1 MSLKITI
8 VALEARRGGDE
19 AELTV
24 KITAGESREETQK
37 LAVGTKMLF
46 EIGNIG
52 VGVLPYELTQ
62 EQFDT
67 LEYDAE
73 LWKAVK
79 KGIDLLA
86 YSDNTKFTLTKKLRE
101 RSFDKYIAEDAAEY
115 LADAGYID
123 EKRMLERAVEQL
135 ANVKLYGKSRIK
147 SELFKKGIS
156 REVLS
161 EYLDECFDKV
171 DFEEN
176 LIRLL
181 EKKCDLSAMDDRKY
195 RESLYAAMYR
205 CGYSVS
211 DVRAAIKQMEE

>member
-8 VALEARRGGDE
+8 VALEARHGGDE

-24 KITAGESREETQK
+24 KITAGGGKEETKQ
-37 LAVGTKMLF
+37 LSVGAKMLF

-52 VGVLPYELTQ
+52 VGVLPYELSR

-86 YSDNTKFTLTKKLRE
+86 YSDNTKLALTKKLRE

-115 LADAGYID
+115 LAEIGYIN
-123 EKRMLERAVEQL
+123 ESRILERMVEQL

-156 REVLS
+156 RGVIS
-161 EYLDECFDKV
+161 ENLEECFEKI

-181 EKKCDLSAMDDRKY
+181 EKKCDFSSMGDRKY

-205 CGYSVS
+205 YGYSVS
-211 DVRAAIKQMEE
+211 DVRAAIKQMAE